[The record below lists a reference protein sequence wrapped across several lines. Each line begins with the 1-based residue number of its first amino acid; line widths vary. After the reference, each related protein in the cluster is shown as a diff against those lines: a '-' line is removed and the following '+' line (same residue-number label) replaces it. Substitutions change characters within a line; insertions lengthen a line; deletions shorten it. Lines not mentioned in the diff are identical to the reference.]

1 MEHEKYLEQY
11 NQIISNK
18 LKLYGVYELIELW
31 NKTKDNR
38 FKNLSSNI
46 IKEIYVDL
54 YNRTNKNYYDY
65 MRTAKNSNNFYSKQT
80 QNKLHMFESLTLD
93 YNINEKYPELWY
105 FMHKLEI
112 ERD

>member
-1 MEHEKYLEQY
+1 
-11 NQIISNK
+11 
-18 LKLYGVYELIELW
+18 
-31 NKTKDNR
+31 
-38 FKNLSSNI
+38 
-46 IKEIYVDL
+46 
-54 YNRTNKNYYDY
+54 

-105 FMHKLEI
+105 LMHKLEI